1 MMKKLIETISKPTDE
16 KPKRKRMRSFEAD
29 PDVAQML
36 DAAAAGGAVITEIA
50 NEALRK
56 YGPEVLKEHIKK
68 LREQADS
75 LEKNISA
82 SKR

>member
-1 MMKKLIETISKPTDE
+1 MKKIIDPIEKPSNE
-16 KPKRKRMRSFEAD
+16 KPKRKRMRSFEAA

-36 DAAAAGGAVITEIA
+36 DVAAAGGVVITEVTNA
-50 NEALRK
+50 ALRK
-56 YGPEVLKEHIKK
+56 YGPEVIKEHIKK

-75 LEKNISA
+75 LERNISA